1 MEACAAFE
9 PTTGTNF
16 MTSMNRAVWVRPLL
30 AAGVAVAA
38 LTATTAGPAQAAPAP
53 TRFSALAA
61 EANLASFEQK
71 LAVAVKFGRGD
82 DTALTELADRD
93 FVVAIWNLVKD
104 DTDHSEVRLAAE
116 AAFSAEPVEEDSVDQ
131 ACYQFIVTGVF
142 AAFDRDVARVKREAD
157 EKRARDQAR
166 SAAAASIDVVA
177 DAALLNGSDADFVR
191 LIWERV
197 AEDVKWPK
205 VKAAARAARDGSDAD
220 RTAFIAGG
228 MATAAGQDVDDRI
241 AADEAKTEAEKAA
254 ERSRA
259 AKKLAANRIG
269 LTVTDELLALPDR
282 DFVTVVW
289 NFADDGSEVQAA
301 AIVAARSLDPAAWKA
316 YIDTGI
322 HAAKD
327 RDIAIA
333 LAKKEAEDRR
343 LVQAIVDRAV
353 KAGQRGLATAARA
366 ALAGDANAV
375 AEFLR
380 VGQFQVGQDVTQF
393 ALTTTRL
400 GMLTADGTAYVK
412 EGGLDAPWV
421 KMYTNVKQLVL
432 ASNRIGVLTTAGV
445 ALVKLGGLS
454 AGWTT
459 QQTGVK
465 QLVMSADRI
474 GVVRTDNIAWVK
486 QGALTAG
493 WVKQYDTAVTQLALS
508 GTRIGILRPD
518 KVVLVKDGTTA
529 STNWSV
535 QQGAVKQ
542 LVLSGTRIGI
552 VRTDNVAYVKEG
564 ALNANWVTEHSAVAQ
579 LTLAGTRIGV
589 VHTDGVVRV
598 KEGGLSALWT
608 QVGTNSYTM
617 ALETNRIAR
626 IANDGV
632 GYVNSGAVTEPFT
645 TFKMA
650 ANPA

>member
-1 MEACAAFE
+1 
-9 PTTGTNF
+9 

-38 LTATTAGPAQAAPAP
+38 LTATAAGPAQAAPAP
-53 TRFSALAA
+53 TRFSARAALAA
-61 EANLASFEQK
+61 EASFEQK

-82 DTALTELADRD
+82 DSALIEKADRD

-104 DTDHSEVRLAAE
+104 NPDQAEVRLAAE

-131 ACYQFIVTGVF
+131 ACYQFIVTGVY

-157 EKRARDQAR
+157 EKRARDLAR
-166 SAAAASIDVVA
+166 TAAAASIDVVA

-197 AEDVKWPK
+197 SDDVKWPK
-205 VKAAARAARDGSDAD
+205 VKAAARAAREGSDAD
-220 RTAFIAGG
+220 RTAFIAAG
-228 MATAAGQDVDDRI
+228 MAAAAGQDVDDRI

-259 AKKLAANRIG
+259 AKKLAANRI
-269 LTVTDELLALPDR
+269 LMPVTDELLSLPDR

-289 NFADDGSEVQAA
+289 NFADDGTEVQAA
-301 AIVAARSLDPAAWKA
+301 AIVAARSLDPAVWKA
-316 YIDTGI
+316 FIDTGI

-327 RDIAIA
+327 RDIAIG
-333 LAKKEAEDRR
+333 LAKAEAEDRR

-353 KAGQRGLATAARA
+353 ANSQRGLATAARA
-366 ALAGDANAV
+366 ALAGDAAAV
-375 AEFLR
+375 ADFLR
-380 VGQFQVGQDVTQF
+380 VGQYQVGQDVTQF

-412 EGGLDAPWV
+412 EGGIDATWV
-421 KMYTNVKQLVL
+421 KMYTNVKQLAL
-432 ASNRIGVLTTAGV
+432 SGNRIGVLTTAGV
-445 ALVKLGGLS
+445 ALVKEGGLS
-454 AGWTT
+454 AGWVTE
-459 QQTGVK
+459 QTAVK
-465 QLVMSADRI
+465 QLVLSGNRI
-474 GVVRTDNIAWVK
+474 GVIRTDNAAYVK
-486 QGALTAG
+486 EGGLSALWTKVYSG
-493 WVKQYDTAVTQLALS
+493 VTQLAMS
-508 GTRIGILRPD
+508 GTRIGVLRTD
-518 KVVLVKDGTTA
+518 KAALVKEGTVA
-529 STNWSV
+529 STGWATEHTS
-535 QQGAVKQ
+535 VKQ
-542 LVLSGTRIGI
+542 LVLSGTRIG
-552 VRTDNVAYVKEG
+552 VLRTDNIAWVKEG
-564 ALNANWVTEHSAVAQ
+564 GLSAGWVNEHNAVAY
-579 LTLAGTRIGV
+579 LALAGTRIGV
-589 VHTDGVVRV
+589 VHTDGIVRV

-632 GYVNSGAVTEPFT
+632 GYVNDGAVSAPFT

-650 ANPA
+650 PSPS

>member
-1 MEACAAFE
+1 MHRSTWA
-9 PTTGTNF
+9 
-16 MTSMNRAVWVRPLL
+16 RPLL

-38 LTATTAGPAQAAPAP
+38 LTVTTTGAAQAAPRLSAQ
-53 TRFSALAA
+53 ALAQA
-61 EANLASFEQK
+61 AATYEQK

-82 DTALTELADRD
+82 DFALPELADRD

-104 DTDHSEVRLAAE
+104 DADQAEVRLAAE
-116 AAFSAEPVEEDSVDQ
+116 AAFSAEPDSIDQ
-131 ACYQFIVTGVF
+131 ACLQFIVTGVYE
-142 AAFDRDVARVKREAD
+142 AFDRDLAREKREAD
-157 EKRARDQAR
+157 EKRASDVAR

-197 AEDVKWPK
+197 ADDVKWPK
-205 VKAAARAARDGSDAD
+205 VKAAARAARDGSDSD
-220 RTAFIAGG
+220 RTAFIAAG
-228 MATAAGQDVDDRI
+228 MAAAARQDVDDRI

-254 ERSRA
+254 ARA
-259 AKKLAANRIG
+259 REAKKAAANRIG
-269 LTVTDELLALPDR
+269 LTVTEELLNLPDR

-289 NFADDGSEVQAA
+289 NFATDGTEVQAA
-301 AIVAARSLDPAAWKA
+301 AIIAARSLDPAVWKA
-316 YIDTGI
+316 FIDTGI
-322 HAAKD
+322 HDAKNA
-327 RDIAIA
+327 DIRIA
-333 LAKKEAEDRR
+333 LEREEAEDRR

-353 KAGQRGLATAARA
+353 ASSQRGLAAAARA
-366 ALAGDANAV
+366 ALAGDAATV
-375 AEFLR
+375 AYFLR
-380 VGQFQVGQDVTQF
+380 VGQYQVGQDVTQF

-421 KMYTNVKQLVL
+421 KQYTNVKQLVL
-432 ASNRIGVLTTAGV
+432 TSNRIGVLTNAGV

-454 AGWTT
+454 AGWT
-459 QQTGVK
+459 QQHTGVK

-486 QGALTAG
+486 QGALNAG

-518 KVVLVKDGTTA
+518 LVALVKDGTTA

-542 LVLSGTRIGI
+542 LVLSGTRIG
-552 VRTDNVAYVKEG
+552 VLRTDNVAYVKEG
-564 ALNANWVTEHSAVAQ
+564 ALNASWVTEHSAVRQ

-589 VHTDGVVRV
+589 VHTDGIVRV

-608 QVGTNSYTM
+608 QVRTNSYTM
-617 ALETNRIAR
+617 ALETNRIAV

-632 GYVNSGAVTEPFT
+632 GYVNSGTVASEFT

-650 ANPA
+650 ANPS